1 MLFPLED
8 GMSLVLTLALLAA
21 PPATPKPVEGPPAL
35 TLERIFSGPP
45 LEGALP
51 REVAWLPDGRR
62 FSYLEKAGEG
72 KDARNVLWVEDAET
86 GARESVLAEG
96 DLEPVGEGD
105 AAVAP
110 RLAGYRWSPRGDSL
124 LLSGGDD
131 LFLVETAGRTTRRLT
146 TGTEEERSPA
156 FSPDGSKIAFGRA
169 NDLFVLDLSTGAET
183 RVTADGSPDRFN
195 GVFDWV
201 YEEELAGRDT
211 RAFAWSPD
219 SRALVFLSLDESRVP
234 RFPHVELLELH
245 PTVEEQRYPRAGDP
259 NPVPTLHVAE
269 FDAAGAGVRIRRI
282 ALPEGRFEYV
292 PRLGWVPGSRSVW
305 FQLLDRQQTR
315 LELVRY
321 DLDGDAAVTLL
332 VDEDPAWIN
341 LHDDLRFLAD
351 GSFLWSSE
359 KTGFRHLALHDASGK
374 QVRQLTSGSWEVLS
388 LQAVDEDAG
397 VVTFEANEASA
408 LGRGVYRVGLDGK
421 GFSRVTHGAGVHR
434 ATVSPDGR
442 WAVDSYSEL
451 TRPPVVRLVAADGRI
466 HRVLAA
472 NEHPEIEKYR
482 TSRPE
487 LVRIPGP
494 WGKELMGVVT
504 KPLDF
509 QPGTRYPVVVYVYA
523 GPHSQAVLNGWPGRS
538 GLIAQVLAAHGFVTF
553 AVDGR
558 GTAGRGRDF
567 ERALL
572 RRFGKVELEDQL
584 AGIAWLKKQKYVDP
598 QRIGIW
604 GGSYGGFM
612 TIYAMANAP
621 GVFRSGVAVASVTDW
636 RLYDSIYTERYLKL
650 PADNPEGYRDSSPVH
665 QAGKLG
671 GRLLLIHGTS
681 DDNVHWHNTLMMADQ
696 LVRAGKDYELQLY
709 AGATHRSY
717 RPDQRADEYRRMLDF
732 FERTL
737 R

>member
-1 MLFPLED
+1 
-8 GMSLVLTLALLAA
+8 
-21 PPATPKPVEGPPAL
+21 
-35 TLERIFSGPP
+35 
-45 LEGALP
+45 
-51 REVAWLPDGRR
+51 
-62 FSYLEKAGEG
+62 
-72 KDARNVLWVEDAET
+72 
-86 GARESVLAEG
+86 
-96 DLEPVGEGD
+96 
-105 AAVAP
+105 
-110 RLAGYRWSPRGDSL
+110 
-124 LLSGGDD
+124 
-131 LFLVETAGRTTRRLT
+131 
-146 TGTEEERSPA
+146 
-156 FSPDGSKIAFGRA
+156 A
-169 NDLFVLDLSTGAET
+169 NDLFVLDLASGAES
-183 RVTADGSPDRFN
+183 RVTNDGSPDRFN

-219 SRALVFLSLDESRVP
+219 SRALVYLSLDESRVP
-234 RFPHVELLELH
+234 RFPHVDLLEPH
-245 PTVEEQRYPRAGDP
+245 PALDEQRYPRAGDP

-269 FDAAGAGVRIRRI
+269 LGDPGSTPRVRRI
-282 ALPEGRFEYV
+282 ALPEGRYEYV
-292 PRLGWVPGSRSVW
+292 PRLGWVPGTRSVW
-305 FQLLDRQQTR
+305 FQLLDRPQTR
-315 LELVRY
+315 LELVRH
-321 DLDGDAAVTLL
+321 DLDRDASTTLL

-341 LHDDLRFLAD
+341 LHDDLRFLGD

-359 KTGFRHLALHDASGK
+359 KTGFRHLFLHDARGK
-374 QVRQLTSGSWEVLS
+374 HVRQLTSGSWEVLS
-388 LQAVDEDAG
+388 LEAVDEKAG
-397 VVTFEANEASA
+397 VATFVANEASA

-421 GFSRVTHGAGVHR
+421 GFARVTHGAGVHR

-451 TRPPVVRLVAADGRI
+451 TRPPLVRLVAAGGTI
-466 HRVLAA
+466 ARVIAA

-482 TSRPE
+482 TSKPE

-494 WGKELMGVVT
+494 HGRELMGVVT
-504 KPLDF
+504 RPLDV

-523 GPHSQAVLNGWPGRS
+523 GPHSQSVQNGWPGRS
-538 GLIAQVLAAHGFVTF
+538 GLIAQVLAARGFVTF
-553 AVDGR
+553 AMDGR

-621 GVFRSGVAVASVTDW
+621 GVFRSGVAIASVTDW

-650 PADNPEGYRDSSPVH
+650 PADNPGGYEDSSPVH
-665 QAGKLG
+665 QAARLG
-671 GRLLLIHGTS
+671 GRLLLVHGTA

-737 R
+737 K